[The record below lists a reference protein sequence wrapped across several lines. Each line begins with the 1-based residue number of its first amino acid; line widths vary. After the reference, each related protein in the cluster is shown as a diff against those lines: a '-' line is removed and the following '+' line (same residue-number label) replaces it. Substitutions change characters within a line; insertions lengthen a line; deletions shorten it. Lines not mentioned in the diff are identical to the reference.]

1 MSSLDDLYNYFFNNT
16 SCLFDLENININ
28 NLGNM
33 IYLTEDGFSEPVG
46 VYDSKTKTAKLTK
59 SIIDKTL
66 VITISDIILN
76 GNNHYIKNNSLDIS
90 ILIKKEIKNK

>member
-46 VYDSKTKTAKLTK
+46 VYDSKTKTATLTK

-66 VITISDIILN
+66 VITLSDIIFN
-76 GNNHYIKNNSLDIS
+76 GNNYYIKNSNGR
-90 ILIKKEIKNK
+90 